1 MTTAA
6 ATAAQQWPAALSA
19 RPLLVA
25 DNHALE
31 VRDAW
36 LAAEVEHREMLTAG
50 RTVPQDVAR
59 YQVIDNVAVI
69 PVSGVLLNRYNF
81 IGDGSPYTSYGA
93 LTREI
98 RRATADTS
106 IKGIILGVSSPG
118 GAADGILAPS
128 NAIRDARA
136 QKPVTA
142 LVSGMAASGGYWL
155 AAQASEIVLA
165 DDMAQV
171 GSIGVYT
178 MHMDVSRLLEEL
190 GITVSV
196 IHSGRNKVDGHPFAP
211 LPDSVRADIQQD
223 VDDLRLMFAREVA
236 AGRPVLTA
244 DLALATEAKMF
255 TAFNPRTSARPALE
269 GKLADRMGTLA
280 DVVGSITSGRS
291 PGPSKRNAGMTDISK
306 EDHERAVAAAREE
319 GRIAAEASAKASA
332 DESAK
337 QATARIAAIQ
347 TSEEAKGRE
356 SLANHI
362 AFSTSMSAEDA
373 KAMLAASPK
382 AATTGSYEQRKAA
395 AGAGGHVDVP
405 NQVPV
410 AKAGWDK
417 ATAAANRELGPGAIN

>member
-25 DNHALE
+25 DAHALE

-36 LAAEVEHREMLTAG
+36 LAAEVEHREMVTAG
-50 RTVPQDVAR
+50 RSFPQDVAR
-59 YQVIDNVAVI
+59 YEVRDNVAII

-81 IGDGSPYTSYGA
+81 MGDGSPYTSYGA

-98 RRATADTS
+98 RRAAADTS
-106 IKGIILGVSSPG
+106 IKGIVLAVSSPG

-128 NAIRDARA
+128 VAIRDARTT
-136 QKPVTA
+136 KPVTA
-142 LVSGMAASGGYWL
+142 LVQGMAASGGYWL
-155 AAQASEIVLA
+155 AAQADEIVLA

-211 LPDSVRADIQQD
+211 LPESVRADIQQD

-236 AGRPVLTA
+236 AGRPVLTT

-255 TAFNPRTSARPALE
+255 TAFNPRTSARPAIE

-280 DVVGSITSGRS
+280 NEIGLITSGRN
-291 PGPSKRNAGMTDISK
+291 PGRSKRKAGMSDISK
-306 EDHERAVAAAREE
+306 EDLDRAVAAARAEE
-319 GRIAAEASAKASA
+319 QAAAKAAAE
-332 DESAK
+332 DSAK
-337 QATARIAAIQ
+337 QATARISAIQ
-347 TSEEAKGRE
+347 TCEEAKGRE

-362 AFSTSMSAEDA
+362 AFSTSMSADEA
-373 KAMLAASPK
+373 KALLAASPK
-382 AATTGSYEQRKAA
+382 EAGSTSYEQRKAA
-395 AGAGGHVDVP
+395 AGASGFVDEP
-405 NQVPV
+405 KTSATSSSDIW
-410 AKAGWDK
+410 AKARQSSLK
-417 ATAAANRELGPGAIN
+417 

>member
-1 MTTAA
+1 MTTAT

-25 DNHALE
+25 DAHALE

-50 RTVPQDVAR
+50 RTIPQDVAR
-59 YQVIDNVAVI
+59 YEVRDGVAII

-81 IGDGSPYTSYGA
+81 MGDGSPYTSYGA

-98 RRATADTS
+98 NRAAADTS
-106 IKGIILGVSSPG
+106 IRAIVLAVSSPG

-128 NAIRDARA
+128 VAIRDARA
-136 QKPVTA
+136 RKPVTA
-142 LVSGMAASGGYWL
+142 LVQGMAASGGYWL
-155 AAQASEIVLA
+155 ASQADEIVLA

-178 MHMDVSRLLEEL
+178 MHMDISGLLEDL
-190 GITVSV
+190 GINVSV

-211 LPDSVRADIQQD
+211 LPDSVRADIQQE

-255 TAFNPRTSARPALE
+255 TAFNPRTSARPAIE

-280 DVVGSITSGRS
+280 GVVGSINRGRT
-291 PGPSKRNAGMTDISK
+291 PGRNMGKNGMSEISK
-306 EDHERAVAAAREE
+306 EDLDRAVAAARAEE
-319 GRIAAEASAKASA
+319 QAAAKAAAE
-332 DESAK
+332 ESAK
-337 QATARIAAIQ
+337 QATARISAIQ
-347 TSEEAKGRE
+347 TCEEAKGRE
-356 SLANHI
+356 ALANHI
-362 AFSTSMSAEDA
+362 AFSTSMSADEA
-373 KAMLAASPK
+373 KGLLAASPK
-382 AATTGSYEQRKAA
+382 ESGAASYEQRKAA
-395 AGAGGHVDVP
+395 AGAGGFVDEP
-405 NQVPV
+405 KTSATSSSDIW
-410 AKAGWDK
+410 AKARQSGLK
-417 ATAAANRELGPGAIN
+417 